1 MDKRSLPRRLRRRPV
16 LPFLRRE
23 VGAIWMVEHDGAHA
37 GLRLHHHAPIERQI
51 LGVLFDARPGLAE
64 MLGDPRDVE
73 LTDGRLLLRRLARQS
88 SGAVRSASSSAS
100 AGGVLRKT
108 EGTAGTAGT
117 AGALVPG
124 KPRDVLQCVT

>member
-23 VGAIWMVEHDGAHA
+23 VGAIRMVEHDGAHA

-51 LGVLFDARPGLAE
+51 LGVLFDASPGLAE
-64 MLGDPRDVE
+64 MPGDPGNVE
-73 LTDGRLLLRRLARQS
+73 LIDGRFLFRGLRPPILRRRAQRF
-88 SGAVRSASSSAS
+88 VFRVCR
-100 AGGVLRKT
+100 GVLRKT
-108 EGTAGTAGT
+108 EGTAG
-117 AGALVPG
+117 ALAFG

>member
-1 MDKRSLPRRLRRRPV
+1 
-16 LPFLRRE
+16 
-23 VGAIWMVEHDGAHA
+23 
-37 GLRLHHHAPIERQI
+37 
-51 LGVLFDARPGLAE
+51 

-108 EGTAGTAGT
+108 EGTAG
-117 AGALVPG
+117 ALASS
-124 KPRDVLQCVT
+124 KPRDELQCVT